1 MPRTEA
7 PHYLAV
13 PDGEG
18 PWPGIVVI
26 HDIGGLSLDIRR
38 ACDRLAAA
46 GFLTLAPNLIH
57 PGRRI
62 RCVLSMMK
70 SLHRGTGT
78 PVDEI
83 VAAREELAARPD
95 CTGSVGSVG
104 FCIGGGFCLLLAPQG
119 VFDAAAPNYGNWPPD
134 VQALRASCPTVAS
147 YGGGDPAL
155 KGNAAQLEDILT
167 EGGVPHDV
175 REYPDVGHSFMNDWR
190 DGPLRLR
197 IFEHIPGFR
206 FSEPESEDAWRRII
220 AFFDVHLRGS

>member
-1 MPRTEA
+1 MSASR
-7 PHYLAV
+7 HLAV

-26 HDIGGLSLDIRR
+26 HDIGGLSQDIRR

-62 RCVLSMMK
+62 RCVLAMMK
-70 SLHRGTGT
+70 SLHRGSGA

-83 VAAREELAARPD
+83 VAARDELAARPD
-95 CTGSVGSVG
+95 CTGTVGSVG

-119 VFDAAAPNYGNWPPD
+119 VFDASAPNYGNWPPD
-134 VQALRASCPTVAS
+134 PQALSASCPVVAS
-147 YGGGDPAL
+147 YGAKDPAL
-155 KGNAAQLEDILT
+155 KGNAAQLEEIL
-167 EGGVPHDV
+167 GDAGVPHDV
-175 REYPDVGHSFMNDWR
+175 REYAGVGHSFMNDWR
-190 DGPLRLR
+190 DGPWRLR

-206 FSEPESEDAWRRII
+206 FSEPEAEDAWRRII
-220 AFFDVHLRGS
+220 AFFEVHLRED